1 MNAIK
6 PISFNFALI
15 LICICT
21 MVINAQI
28 NWDRHP
34 ANPVLIPGG
43 SGTWDENF
51 SVVNSVL
58 FHDGIYKMWYEGHNG
73 FGYATSVDEINWIK
87 DTLNNPVLLPG
98 PPGSWDEM
106 EIANASVIFV
116 EDTFHMW
123 YSGIAADNDNR
134 IGHAIS
140 LDGINWEKDTA
151 NPVLDLGNPGSLDD
165 HELIH
170 PFVMYAYNKYWMYYN
185 GHDGTT
191 QRIVLATSTNKV
203 DWDRYYLNPI
213 LSPGPEEWDSYEL
226 GPMCVVV
233 YQDTFHMF
241 YTGLKQD
248 TTVRIGYAFSTD
260 GYHYIKYAN
269 NPILDFGDPGRWDD
283 AGVGLPYVIVDEVN
297 SLYKMWYGG
306 SNGILFQ
313 TGYATSYLPPV
324 DVEDNEVLL
333 PAEYLLNQNYPNPF
347 NPTTTIRF
355 SIADL
360 PDGKAG
366 FGFVNLKV
374 YDLMGNEIATLVNEE
389 LPEGEYET
397 EFDGNEL
404 TSGIYFYQ
412 LRAGPFIQTKKM
424 ILLR

>member
-1 MNAIK
+1 MFK
-6 PISFNFALI
+6 ISINKICFLI
-15 LICICT
+15 IFIT
-21 MVINAQI
+21 VFSTSIHPQI
-28 NWDRHP
+28 NWLRYN
-34 ANPVLIPGG
+34 NPVLVPGEP
-43 SGTWDENF
+43 GTWDENF

-58 FHDGIYKMWYEGHNG
+58 FHDGIYKMWYEGNIG

-151 NPVLDLGNPGSLDD
+151 NPVLDLGDPGSLDD

-170 PFVMYAYNKYWMYYN
+170 PFVMYANNKYWMYYN

-213 LSPGPEEWDSYEL
+213 LSPGPEEWDGYEL
-226 GPMCVVV
+226 GPMCAVV

-260 GYHYIKYAN
+260 GYHYTKYAD
-269 NPILDFGDPGRWDD
+269 NPVLDFGNSGQWDD
-283 AGVGLPYVIVDEVN
+283 AGVGLPYVILDEED
-297 SLYKMWYGG
+297 SLKMWYGG
-306 SNGILFQ
+306 SDGILFQ
-313 TGYATSYLPPV
+313 TGYATSDWPSGLEEILPQI
-324 DVEDNEVLL
+324 
-333 PAEYLLNQNYPNPF
+333 PAQFELSQNYPNPF
-347 NPTTTIRF
+347 NPSTKIQF
-355 SIADL
+355 MISE
-360 PDGKAG
+360 
-366 FGFVNLKV
+366 FGLVNLKV
-374 YDLMGNEIATLVNEE
+374 FDVLGNEVAILVNEE
-389 LPEGEYET
+389 LTTGEYQV
-397 EFDGNEL
+397 EFDGNGL

-412 LRAGPFIQTKKM
+412 LKAGIYIETKKM
-424 ILLR
+424 ILLK